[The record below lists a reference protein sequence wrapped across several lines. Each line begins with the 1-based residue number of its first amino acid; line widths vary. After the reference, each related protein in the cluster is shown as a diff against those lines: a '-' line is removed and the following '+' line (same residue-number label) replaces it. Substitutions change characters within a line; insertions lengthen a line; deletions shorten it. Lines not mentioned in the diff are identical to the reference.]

1 MKLEYV
7 NVRDRER
14 KWFKKP
20 GNLFDIGKSSR

>member
-1 MKLEYV
+1 MKIEYA

-14 KWFKKP
+14 RWLKEL